1 MNLSF
6 STHPAYIEPTVNTGH
21 PAANEAGA
29 ASSGIG
35 SALTQLRDGF
45 TDRIR
50 HFASKLANV
59 QLLDPAPERRECQH
73 AIAKGMIGT
82 AARIM
87 SFAVPFT
94 DMMEAEFESEEESYR
109 EWVRV
114 DVALSIGVSGVLNAL
129 AQIDHYRTHPDAKA
143 SDISGMTWMH
153 WLANKRGY
161 SETAQ
166 KRLDTVEHVVGI
178 AVAGGLAVASQAHA
192 HNSTKQR
199 TETAETFDRD
209 LGIAAT
215 VSMMTGAAGAAF
227 YDSSRSLLN
236 ALPEWASDLK
246 RRLSGEDAPAAVPKV
261 DETPIEPTA
270 DPATG
275 ITREVAVDMRHIDIG
290 SGETPA
296 AHTQV

>member
-6 STHPAYIEPTVNTGH
+6 STHPAYLD
-21 PAANEAGA
+21 PATNAGNVVTTEASTTSA
-29 ASSGIG
+29 GIG
-35 SALTQLRDGF
+35 NALTQLREGF

-50 HFASKLANV
+50 HYASKLANV

-166 KRLDTVEHVVGI
+166 KRLDTVENVSGI
-178 AVAGGLAVASQAHA
+178 TVTGGPGHCVTGPRPQLDQAA
-192 HNSTKQR
+192 HRNRRDIRQRSGDRGHRVDDDRRGRCCLLRQQPQPAQR
-199 TETAETFDRD
+199 TAR
-209 LGIAAT
+209 
-215 VSMMTGAAGAAF
+215 V
-227 YDSSRSLLN
+227 
-236 ALPEWASDLK
+236 
-246 RRLSGEDAPAAVPKV
+246 GE
-261 DETPIEPTA
+261 
-270 DPATG
+270 
-275 ITREVAVDMRHIDIG
+275 
-290 SGETPA
+290 
-296 AHTQV
+296 

>member
-6 STHPAYIEPTVNTGH
+6 STHPAYLDPATHAGR

-29 ASSGIG
+29 ASAGTG
-35 SALTQLRDGF
+35 NALTQLRDGF
-45 TDRIR
+45 TERVR
-50 HFASKLANV
+50 HFASKVANL

-73 AIAKGMIGT
+73 AIAKGILST

-114 DVALSIGVSGVLNAL
+114 DVALAIGVSGVLNTL

-143 SDISGMTWMH
+143 SDIGGMTWMH
-153 WLANKRGY
+153 WLADKRGH
-161 SETAQ
+161 SEAAQ
-166 KRLDTVEHVVGI
+166 KRLDNLEHVIGI
-178 AVAGGLAVASQAHA
+178 AVTGGLAIASQAHA
-192 HNSTKQR
+192 HHSTKER

-215 VSMMTGAAGAAF
+215 VSMMTGAAGAAI
-227 YDSSRSLLN
+227 YDNSRSLLN
-236 ALPEWASDLK
+236 ALPEWAADLK
-246 RRLSGEDAPAAVPKV
+246 RRLSGDDSP
-261 DETPIEPTA
+261 
-270 DPATG
+270 G
-275 ITREVAVDMRHIDIG
+275 
-290 SGETPA
+290 